1 MSRIDRTF
9 GNAIA
14 SYVRFGVSVGVVFVI
29 TPLFIRVLG
38 AEDFGLWSLVFALVG
53 VVGLLDFG
61 LLTTTTK
68 YVAESKGRRDG
79 RRRNEAVSA
88 LLFLYVSL
96 AVVSVAVLW
105 VSTRLLVPLF
115 GLAPVAAAEAM
126 PLIWILGVRA
136 AVLGLPLSLFRGIL
150 CGEQRIALVS
160 VVQAGAAVIYGV
172 ACWVALVNGKGL
184 LELAWL
190 NLGAMLVEHLVYVL
204 LSFRLIPDLELSWRL
219 LNWATLRAVCSFG
232 ASQFVVNASALVR
245 LRSDPLI
252 VKLFLPL
259 SAVGVYAI
267 GLKVAEY
274 MHLLVKQGVN
284 AVAPLI
290 AELAGEG
297 ERGQIREVLL
307 VSGKFA
313 LAPAAALAA
322 AAYLLGEAAVLAW
335 IGPEFESAGLV
346 LSILLTATTLAMLE
360 STASSVLAMSGYHRP
375 AAIGAA
381 ASTVLNV
388 VLSLLLVR
396 PLGLAG
402 VALGTL
408 IATLLVDVFVIT
420 GLARRAYGITTKE
433 YAWRVVAPATWPV
446 IPSATAI
453 ASLKLLVEPVLL
465 FELIVVG
472 AAGLTVYL
480 LLFFRFSLSR
490 GERERLTFS
499 LRRAWWRIRRPRVVP
514 AGQGL

>member
-1 MSRIDRTF
+1 MSRIDRTVT
-9 GNAIA
+9 NAIA
-14 SYVRFGVSVGVVFVI
+14 SYARFGVSVAVVFFI

-68 YVAESKGRRDG
+68 YVAESNGRRDV

-88 LLFLYVSL
+88 LLVLFVAL
-96 AVVSVAVLW
+96 AVVAVGVLW
-105 VSTRLLVPLF
+105 GSTRLLVPLF
-115 GLAPVAAAEAM
+115 GLDSASASEAAPLV
-126 PLIWILGVRA
+126 WILGARA

-150 CGEQRIALVS
+150 FGEQRIGMVSAL
-160 VVQAGAAVIYGV
+160 QAGAAVLYGV
-172 ACWVALVNGKGL
+172 ACWAALVNGGGL
-184 LELAWL
+184 LVLAWL
-190 NLGAMLVEHLVYVL
+190 NLGVMLVEHLVYVIL
-204 LSFRLIPDLELSWRL
+204 CFRLIPDLRFSWRL
-219 LNWATLRAVCSFG
+219 LNRPTLRAVYSFS

-284 AVAPLI
+284 ALAPLI

-297 ERGQIREVLL
+297 QRGQIREVLL

-322 AAYLLGEAAVLAW
+322 AAYLLGEAAVRAW
-335 IGPEFESAGLV
+335 IGPGFESAGLV
-346 LSILLTATTLAMLE
+346 LSILLTATALAMLE

-375 AAIGAA
+375 AANGAA
-381 ASTVLNV
+381 ASAVLNV
-388 VLSLLLVR
+388 ALSLLLVQ

-420 GLARRAYGITTKE
+420 GLARRAYGISTKE
-433 YAWRVVAPATWPV
+433 YVFRVVAPATWPAFA
-446 IPSATAI
+446 SASAI
-453 ASLKLLVEPVLL
+453 ASLKLLVEPVGL
-465 FELIVVG
+465 FELISVG
-472 AAGLTVYL
+472 TVGLTVYL
-480 LLFFRFSLSR
+480 LLFFRFSLTGR
-490 GERERLTFS
+490 ERERLT
-499 LRRAWWRIRRPRVVP
+499 LYMRGAWWRLRRPPVVP
-514 AGQGL
+514 ARQGL